1 MNFKQTDEFT
11 KDFKH
16 YFKRYKTL
24 LDDIEELKKVLNIQP
39 LGIGRN
45 FAVITKQNNVTIV
58 KARLFCRSLKKNSL
72 RLIYVYINNCNSIEL
87 IAIEFVE
94 LYFKGDKENEDHKRI
109 KRYLR
114 G

>member
-1 MNFKQTDEFT
+1 MPMNFKQTDEFA

-16 YFKRYKTL
+16 YYKRYKTL
-24 LDDIEELKKVLNIQP
+24 PDDMEELKKVLNIQP

-45 FAVITKQNNVTIV
+45 FAVITKQNNVTII
-58 KARLFCRSLKKNSL
+58 KARLFCRSLKRNSL
-72 RLIYVYINNCNSIEL
+72 RLIYAYEL
-87 IAIEFVE
+87 NMIDFIE
-94 LYFKGDKENEDHKRI
+94 LYFKGDKEDEDRERI